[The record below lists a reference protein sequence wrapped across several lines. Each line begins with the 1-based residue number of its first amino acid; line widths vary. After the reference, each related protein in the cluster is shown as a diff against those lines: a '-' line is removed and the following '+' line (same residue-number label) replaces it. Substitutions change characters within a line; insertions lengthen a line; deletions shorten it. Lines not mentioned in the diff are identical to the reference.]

1 MRKAEHDQVATRAG
15 PASRPDSIVDLKRRF
30 EHIVWVSLF
39 AFHEPIRITTMNRL
53 LALTLALGLAP
64 TATFAAEPIRKSE
77 QCWQGS
83 FTEQLSGPV
92 RELSSS
98 GRGSGYTSSYDG
110 DFKWKGEPARQA
122 VTSTY
127 VFCFTDRLDDGG
139 ALIANGKR
147 IELDRIGS
155 IRRPPVAQESAFRS
169 SVSIRDVR
177 EFPRLY
183 GIFST
188 PGKPST
194 SLEIQLE
201 PLREKVLVVS
211 SARDQ
216 AGHRIVSVL
225 EGPATRVAP

>member
-1 MRKAEHDQVATRAG
+1 MY
-15 PASRPDSIVDLKRRF
+15 
-30 EHIVWVSLF
+30 
-39 AFHEPIRITTMNRL
+39 RL
-53 LALTLALGLAP
+53 LALTLALGSAP
-64 TATFAAEPIRKSE
+64 FTSLSAADPARAPEE
-77 QCWQGS
+77 CWQGT
-83 FTEQLSGPV
+83 FTEQHSGPV
-92 RELSSS
+92 REL

-110 DFKWKGEPARQA
+110 DFKWKGEPAKQA

-127 VFCFTDRLDDGG
+127 VFCYTDQLDDGG

-155 IRRPPVAQESAFRS
+155 IRRPPLAQEGAFRS
-169 SVSIRDVR
+169 TTSIRDVR

-201 PLREKVLVVS
+201 PLREKVIVVS
-211 SARDQ
+211 STRDQ
-216 AGHRIVSVL
+216 AGRRIVSML
-225 EGPATRVAP
+225 EGPATRVNP